1 MNILLINPP
10 VPNRFK
16 IFDYCDDS
24 GKRAISKRVLVGPP
38 LALNELAGV
47 VPDENVYIIDQQ
59 AEINANPSYEYIEE
73 TIKFI
78 KEFQPDVI
86 GITCLTAQ
94 YNGVIKL
101 LNEIKKFDASILTT
115 VGGIHVSS
123 APQDFIGSGADILS
137 IGIGKHSFYHLIHE
151 YKANG
156 KNADFMEVPG
166 IALNTGKELKYSKQ
180 LCELSFRE
188 MQDEYMFDE
197 MIPNRKLTDRYPY
210 IVPGPQKRIHYL
222 CTSQGCTH
230 KCNFCYLWKMT
241 NGFYI
246 HKKIDNIIKEMHTM
260 DNYPIIRFADSHTF
274 GDLRRS
280 NELFTRVIDEGLNK
294 KHVFMG
300 DVRCDT
306 VVKHPKEIEL
316 ARKANLRIVVCG
328 LESVNDEEL
337 KLYGKG
343 SGVAEIIKGLHI
355 LNEIGIRVNGN
366 YIIRPDYEEDDFKRL
381 GEFIMEHPIYNSALT
396 ILTPFPGTEQWD
408 ELQDQIVIR
417 DYDYYNLTNCVLKTK
432 LPEDKFYEHIA
443 EIYKISEASG
453 EIYASKYG
461 RGVEED

>member
-156 KNADFMEVPG
+156 KNADFMKVPG

-197 MIPNRKLTDRYPY
+197 MIPNRTLTDR
-210 IVPGPQKRIHYL
+210 
-222 CTSQGCTH
+222 
-230 KCNFCYLWKMT
+230 
-241 NGFYI
+241 
-246 HKKIDNIIKEMHTM
+246 
-260 DNYPIIRFADSHTF
+260 
-274 GDLRRS
+274 
-280 NELFTRVIDEGLNK
+280 
-294 KHVFMG
+294 
-300 DVRCDT
+300 
-306 VVKHPKEIEL
+306 
-316 ARKANLRIVVCG
+316 
-328 LESVNDEEL
+328 
-337 KLYGKG
+337 
-343 SGVAEIIKGLHI
+343 
-355 LNEIGIRVNGN
+355 
-366 YIIRPDYEEDDFKRL
+366 
-381 GEFIMEHPIYNSALT
+381 
-396 ILTPFPGTEQWD
+396 
-408 ELQDQIVIR
+408 
-417 DYDYYNLTNCVLKTK
+417 
-432 LPEDKFYEHIA
+432 
-443 EIYKISEASG
+443 
-453 EIYASKYG
+453 
-461 RGVEED
+461 